1 MLDAGSSVT
10 ESLQLS
16 RTRANRE
23 LLSVDIWAM
32 SKASLDA
39 AAYAAKKK
47 AQMEHAVALRARKS
61 GHANHEVSLLDTNQ
75 KSKNVTTSSINGYDV
90 ESESIGQNTERIAIR
105 RQVDD
110 KKKLPQLIS
119 ADPNSSRFAGDNLDG
134 SYSNLFFRPPADP
147 SGKQIDLS
155 DRPLLCAS
163 FDAVRGEAVFGG
175 SDHALYSVNIN
186 EIDSKRGPKTVKMY
200 SKTCG
205 HADWVTSVAHLKDG
219 RVISAS
225 MDGKLCLW
233 DAGNRSHGV
242 DLINGHTKSVSK
254 VVSSPQ
260 HNIALSCSYDNNVV
274 LWSFNEK
281 DNDSHGNPTGPGPVK
296 GKSNTSSAA
305 ATSTKFSIMCG
316 HKEPVVDCTLSG
328 CSMALS
334 GDRKGGLIMWDL
346 ATGAALRTLRT
357 GHRGSITQLLS
368 LNGSSHTNGDGDGD
382 GESYGS
388 CMFLSAGV
396 DGMVRLWDA
405 RDSDS
410 KAAMEIP
417 AHATMI
423 SEGGRHGMS
432 GAAISCLA
440 SLLPRGGSAISSVV
454 TGGADSIICL
464 LDARMSFRV
473 VERWEH
479 HRTGIY
485 SICPIGNDCVLSGD
499 GSGMM
504 HCYSINSSP
513 ASDSHGEDSKVGYGN
528 LRYGLGCSG
537 EGAIRAIGC
546 IGNKIITANEDGKAL
561 VLIY

>member
-1 MLDAGSSVT
+1 
-10 ESLQLS
+10 
-16 RTRANRE
+16 
-23 LLSVDIWAM
+23 M

-61 GHANHEVSLLDTNQ
+61 CHANHEVSLLDTNQ
-75 KSKNVTTSSINGYDV
+75 KSRNVTTSSINGYDV
-90 ESESIGQNTERIAIR
+90 ESESIGQNTERVAIR

-110 KKKLPQLIS
+110 KRKLPQLIS
-119 ADPNSSRFAGDNLDG
+119 ADPSSSGFAGDKLDG
-134 SYSNLFFRPPADP
+134 SYSNIFFRPPADP

-163 FDAVRGEAVFGG
+163 FDAVKGEAVFGG

-186 EIDSKRGPKTVKMY
+186 EIDSKRGPKIVKMY

-254 VVSSPQ
+254 VVSSP
-260 HNIALSCSYDNNVV
+260 HRNIALSCSYDNNVV
-274 LWSFNEK
+274 LWSFSDK
-281 DNDSHGNPTGPGPVK
+281 DKDSNHANPTGPGPVK
-296 GKSNTSSAA
+296 GKSKTSSAA
-305 ATSTKFSIMCG
+305 ETSTKFSIMSG

-334 GDRKGGLIMWDL
+334 GDRKGGLIVWDL
-346 ATGAALRTLRT
+346 ATGAALRTLKT

-368 LNGSSHTNGDGDGD
+368 LSDPSHTNGDGDGG
-382 GESYGS
+382 GESSGS

-440 SLLPRGGSAISSVV
+440 SLLPKGGGIISSVV
-454 TGGADSIICL
+454 TGGADNIICL

-485 SICPIGNDCVLSGD
+485 SLYPIGNDCVLSGD

-513 ASDSHGEDSKVGYGN
+513 AGDSQDKKYGN

-561 VLIY
+561 VLTY